1 MARWTVRSPMI
12 SAIFNLL
19 DDRAITNF
27 TGSDALYSPL
37 STGLYQFQAGRQIEG
52 TLQAKF

>member
-1 MARWTVRSPMI
+1 MI